1 MTLKNSLKSLT
12 YVIFVSLAHLLLN
25 FEVNKTEPIVR
36 LIKEMEMDEV
46 PKILVVDDEIGICR
60 NVEKILT
67 KNNYEVV
74 HAQSAKE
81 ALGKMAKQ
89 TFSLLLSDIVMPE
102 MDGIELLKLAK
113 EQWPL
118 TKVMMMTAYAS
129 TDTAMK
135 AIRLGA
141 EDYVPKPFTPDGLR
155 DKVDSI
161 LVAKSKTSIGTENK
175 IDVDIPFDRDEV
187 ARYAN
192 GEYAK
197 MLGPSD
203 MPGVGRSLENY
214 CSLGEMVCDIFKK
227 LNNTCKGGIK
237 TGECPQKKAK
247 AKKDAKK
254 KAGFDGKKLIGIDQ
268 PFNYEEVISVTGTEY
283 VKNLQYDGISFLP
296 YEDLK
301 KNVARMMDQDKGETS
316 VTHEVMEE
324 PATKNILVIDDEVA
338 VNNNIR
344 KILVKKGYHVDQA
357 ITKSE
362 AIEKI
367 DERAYK
373 LILLDLRIP
382 GVRGLELLEL
392 IREKRPDAKV
402 IIVTGYA
409 NIETAVETARLGAI
423 DFLAK
428 PFTPNEIRS
437 ATEKAF
443 QLAA

>member
-1 MTLKNSLKSLT
+1 
-12 YVIFVSLAHLLLN
+12 
-25 FEVNKTEPIVR
+25 
-36 LIKEMEMDEV
+36 MDTA

-60 NVEKILT
+60 NVEKILA
-67 KNNYEVV
+67 KNNYEVI

-81 ALGKMAKQ
+81 ALEKMATE

-102 MDGIELLKLAK
+102 MDGIELLKLTK

-155 DKVDSI
+155 DKVEGI
-161 LVAKSKTSIGTENK
+161 LVSKSRNRIGSDNN

-227 LNNTCKGGIK
+227 LNNTCKAGNK
-237 TGECPQKKAK
+237 TGECPQKKAAERK
-247 AKKDAKK
+247 AAKEKAANKKVV
-254 KAGFDGKKLIGIDQ
+254 FDPKTLIGIDQ
-268 PFNYEEVISVTGTEY
+268 PFNYEEVVSVTGPEY
-283 VKNLQYDGISFLP
+283 VNNLQSDGISFMP
-296 YEDLK
+296 YEELK
-301 KNVARMMDQDKGETS
+301 KNVARMMGKEIEDEPVYQ
-316 VTHEVMEE
+316 EVMQE

-357 ITKSE
+357 MTKSE
-362 AIEKI
+362 AIQKVE
-367 DERAYK
+367 ERAYP

-382 GVRGLELLEL
+382 GVRGLELLEF
-392 IREKRPDAKV
+392 IRDKRPESKV

-428 PFTPNEIRS
+428 PFTLNEIRT

-443 QLAA
+443 KLAA

>member
-1 MTLKNSLKSLT
+1 
-12 YVIFVSLAHLLLN
+12 
-25 FEVNKTEPIVR
+25 
-36 LIKEMEMDEV
+36 MDAA

-60 NVEKILT
+60 NVEKILA
-67 KNNYEVV
+67 KNNYDVI

-81 ALGKMAKQ
+81 ALEKMAKE

-102 MDGIELLKLAK
+102 MDGIELLKLTK

-155 DKVDSI
+155 DKVEGI
-161 LVAKSKTSIGTENK
+161 LASKLRNGIGTDNN

-203 MPGVGRSLENY
+203 MPGVGRSLEGY
-214 CSLGEMVCDIFKK
+214 CSVGEMVCDIFKK
-227 LNNTCKGGIK
+227 LNSTCKASNK
-237 TGECPQKKAK
+237 TGECPQKKA
-247 AKKDAKK
+247 AKK
-254 KAGFDGKKLIGIDQ
+254 KAVFDPKTLIGIDQ
-268 PFNYEEVISVTGTEY
+268 PFNYEEVVSVTGPEY
-283 VKNLQYDGISFLP
+283 VNNLQSDGISFIP
-296 YEDLK
+296 YEELK
-301 KNVARMMDQDKGETS
+301 KNVARMMAEERGEEP
-316 VTHEVMEE
+316 VYQEAMQE
-324 PATKNILVIDDEVA
+324 PATKNILVVDDEVA

-344 KILVKKGYHVDQA
+344 KILAKKGYHVDQA

-362 AIEKI
+362 AIQKVE
-367 DERAYK
+367 ERAYP

-382 GVRGLELLEL
+382 GVRGLELLEF
-392 IREKRPDAKV
+392 IRDKRPESKV
-402 IIVTGYA
+402 VIVTGYA

-423 DFLAK
+423 DFLAN
-428 PFTPNEIRS
+428 PFTPNEIRD

-443 QLAA
+443 KLAA

>member
-1 MTLKNSLKSLT
+1 
-12 YVIFVSLAHLLLN
+12 
-25 FEVNKTEPIVR
+25 
-36 LIKEMEMDEV
+36 MDTA

-60 NVEKILT
+60 NVTKILK
-67 KNNYEVV
+67 KNNYEVIY
-74 HAQSAKE
+74 AQSAKE
-81 ALGKMAKQ
+81 ALAMMATE

-129 TDTAMK
+129 TDTAMT

-141 EDYVPKPFTPDGLR
+141 ADYVPKPFTPDGLR
-155 DKVDSI
+155 DKVDSV
-161 LVAKSKTSIGTENK
+161 LFSKQKKRIGGDNN

-203 MPGVGRSLENY
+203 MPSVGRSLESY
-214 CSLGEMVCDIFKK
+214 CSVGEMVCDIFKK
-227 LNNTCKGGIK
+227 LNNTCKAGSK

-247 AKKDAKK
+247 KK
-254 KAGFDGKKLIGIDQ
+254 KVAKEKVSFDPKTLIGIDQ
-268 PFNYEEVISVTGTEY
+268 PFNYEEVVSVTGPEY
-283 VKNLQYDGISFLP
+283 VKNLQGDGISFIP
-296 YEDLK
+296 YEELK
-301 KNVARMMDQDKGETS
+301 KNVAQMMADERGDKPAYK
-316 VTHEVMEE
+316 EVMQE
-324 PATKNILVIDDEVA
+324 PATKHILVIDDEVA

-357 ITKSE
+357 MTKSE
-362 AIEKI
+362 AILKVE
-367 DERAYK
+367 ERAYP

-382 GVRGLELLEL
+382 GVKGLELLEF
-392 IREKRPDAKV
+392 IRDKRPESKV
-402 IIVTGYA
+402 VIVTGYA

-428 PFTPNEIRS
+428 PFTPNEIRA

-443 QLAA
+443 TLAA